1 MWNICNRLSYL
12 IRYLSG
18 GLISYFTAGLPTFT
32 FPVGM
37 RVWAERCDEWRG
49 QTTQAPLW
57 YKCWPQ
63 QTQRA
68 DICNKGPVCLA
79 TCHVCGDGASR
90 HQLVFTAQS
99 TGRNLWSGLRRVA
112 KKAIVAISSSP
123 DHCPVMSRCGLWSW
137 ILRKSWPS
145 VYNEWRDD
153 EAFCHPDVRRDSR
166 QWRVSSGGGGGEL
179 GLLVHWSP
187 HHKLLVILWSHIWLW
202 GRHQSAWHLSSS
214 INLSGWVE
222 KYFKIPTL
230 LQISS
235 YLHQFTHLHLE
246 MWPKN
251 EFSEKIRNANL
262 LPH

>member
-1 MWNICNRLSYL
+1 
-12 IRYLSG
+12 
-18 GLISYFTAGLPTFT
+18 
-32 FPVGM
+32 M
-37 RVWAERCDEWRG
+37 RVWAESWVARADHPG
-49 QTTQAPLW
+49 PALIQMLASS
-57 YKCWPQ
+57 Q

-90 HQLVFTAQS
+90 HQLVFTAQHS
-99 TGRNLWSGLRRVA
+99 LLRRDLSSGLRRVA

-123 DHCPVMSRCGLWSW
+123 DHCPVMSRWGLWSW

-145 VYNEWRDD
+145 VYNESRDD

-166 QWRVSSGGGGGEL
+166 QRRVSSGGGGWEL
-179 GLLVHWSP
+179 GPLVHSP
-187 HHKLLVILWSHIWLW
+187 QTVGHPLITHLTVW